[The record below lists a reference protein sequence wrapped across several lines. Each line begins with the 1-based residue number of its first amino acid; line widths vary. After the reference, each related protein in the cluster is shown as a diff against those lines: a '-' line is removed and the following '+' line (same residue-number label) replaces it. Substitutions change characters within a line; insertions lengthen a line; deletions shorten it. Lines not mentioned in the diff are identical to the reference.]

1 MIVVELPILNS
12 SVRAYD
18 TCRVRRSNLG
28 MYQNWDGVE
37 EMNSRL
43 PDGIFWG
50 TAPGTQAVDVAV
62 EKKGRTYPRQSH

>member
-1 MIVVELPILNS
+1 MIVVELLILNS

-50 TAPGTQAVDVAV
+50 TAPGTQAVN
-62 EKKGRTYPRQSH
+62 EYHGM